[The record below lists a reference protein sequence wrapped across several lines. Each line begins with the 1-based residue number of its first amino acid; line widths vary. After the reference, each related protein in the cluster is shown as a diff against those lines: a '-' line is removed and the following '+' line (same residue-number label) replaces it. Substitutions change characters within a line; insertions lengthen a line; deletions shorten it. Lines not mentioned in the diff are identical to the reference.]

1 MSIVTPVFHFSLW
14 FKLSIFFRLVYFLWK
29 FIKEER
35 KKLTGKK
42 INVDRQFFKLSY
54 QHFLM
59 LLCDVT
65 NLIVEGQ
72 YQFLGKS
79 ATYFPDFNLVT
90 SSPLK

>member
-1 MSIVTPVFHFSLW
+1 M
-14 FKLSIFFRLVYFLWK
+14 
-29 FIKEER
+29 
-35 KKLTGKK
+35 
-42 INVDRQFFKLSY
+42 NVDRQFFKVCY
-54 QHFLM
+54 QHFFM

-65 NLIVEGQ
+65 NLFVEGQ

>member
-1 MSIVTPVFHFSLW
+1 MSIVTPVFHFSLC

-35 KKLTGKK
+35 KKLIGKK
-42 INVDRQFFKLSY
+42 MNVDRQFFKLCY

>member
-1 MSIVTPVFHFSLW
+1 M
-14 FKLSIFFRLVYFLWK
+14 
-29 FIKEER
+29 
-35 KKLTGKK
+35 
-42 INVDRQFFKLSY
+42 NVDRQFFELCY